1 MKKLF
6 ISKKIK
12 KTKSLFALLVML
24 VATLVSCSKDSEPGL
39 DSGDSGSNGKNPF
52 PANALYGEKD
62 AVLSNESDA
71 EFYLDEYVELR
82 GACDTYLRQ
91 GNTSKYRESVLKLE
105 NELNKSI
112 QLGRN
117 QGSNI
122 IFIKNGKFYTGTG
135 HYYLNYKG
143 STSNVVGKINL
154 MNPFGALYPNL
165 NVDGVNY
172 DGLLTITVVG
182 ENLELESDYSISGNT
197 MITEYANYSFYSDDM
212 NLYIDQDFLGI
223 TITYIYID

>member
-1 MKKLF
+1 MLDEKF
-6 ISKKIK
+6 
-12 KTKSLFALLVML
+12 TKAIQAWLMQEQEQRSLEEGALLL
-24 VATLVSCSKDSEPGL
+24 LRINRNQRL
-39 DSGDSGSNGKNPF
+39 YSNIIRRRDF
-52 PANALYGEKD
+52 
-62 AVLSNESDA
+62 
-71 EFYLDEYVELR
+71 
-82 GACDTYLRQ
+82 Q
-91 GNTSKYRESVLKLE
+91 KLE

-117 QGSNI
+117 RGSNI

-182 ENLELESDYSISGNT
+182 ENLELESDYSISGNM